1 MYWLFFILLAGI
13 LLLLLL
19 RFQQGYEQQS
29 TNALL
34 RETDALRDEVE
45 HLKQRVEHLE
55 VIATREDDPDAL
67 DRGPA
72 TDDPVASDD
81 ASSVSLDQPRD
92 RS

>member
-1 MYWLFFILLAGI
+1 MYWFLIVLLAGI

-19 RFQQGYEQQS
+19 RFQQGYEQQG

-34 RETDALRDEVE
+34 RETEALRDEVG

-55 VIATREDDPDAL
+55 VIAAQEDEPDAL
-67 DRGPA
+67 EGGAASDG
-72 TDDPVASDD
+72 PVASDD
-81 ASSVSLDQPRD
+81 SSSVSLDRPRD